1 VYAVIVASIAVSLAF
16 TAAPTHWI
24 FAVADV
30 EAGVFPVCAN
40 AVNANA
46 VAKPTE
52 ATVMII
58 FFVVMSF
65 LFTLIIIAD
74 LCNLDYNKYVIAL

>member
-1 VYAVIVASIAVSLAF
+1 MYAVIAASIAVSLAF

-24 FAVADV
+24 LFVADV
-30 EAGVFPVCAN
+30 VAGAVPVCAN

-52 ATVMII
+52 ATVKII
-58 FFVVMSF
+58 FFVVMF
-65 LFTLIIIAD
+65 F
-74 LCNLDYNKYVIAL
+74 Y